1 LVLKKSLLMVKE
13 VINTMRM
20 TIPAIRKDV
29 AKAKS

>member
-20 TIPAIRKDV
+20 VIPATRKDV